1 MPGLRPWGWRKGI
14 PKRPFSPDQENPAK
28 LSDQQEAIS
37 QGQNPYPIYASINVR
52 TNISGEDFAGVW
64 VCRWRQRQVGGW
76 EAPGLSGDRWEPR
89 SIMGLL
95 PPALGKAKIPA
106 QATKLESRGEGDPQG
121 PGGEPLVTFPLLW
134 APRVVRVHPP

>member
-1 MPGLRPWGWRKGI
+1 MGMEKGNSQ
-14 PKRPFSPDQENPAK
+14 KALSPDQENPAK

-76 EAPGLSGDRWEPR
+76 EAPELSGDRWEPR

-106 QATKLESRGEGDPQG
+106 RPQSLRAVGRGTHRV
-121 PGGEPLVTFPLLW
+121 LVGSPW
-134 APRVVRVHPP
+134 